1 MIAND
6 IIVGWNGINVDDYD
20 RSHRR
25 REAISKRCE
34 QRYYWK
40 KREDANHLRASWR
53 GREQPDAERVGS
65 LMLVVVFDVG
75 VLRRSSLAGRGSD

>member
-53 GREQPDAERVGS
+53 GR

-75 VLRRSSLAGRGSD
+75 VLRRSSVAGRGND